1 MFSAWSFE
9 DFRPQPIG
17 FGGVQDHWEP
27 LSEVTLE
34 NASTSTKTEPS
45 FGDFW
50 DPFPNT
56 SKQPDSTNKNVSD
69 WSDDLELPLFE
80 ARAAENPFHLQS
92 RAPLSE
98 SLMMRRARWLL
109 SLLDVPGPSERKRLL
124 AHFVEIF
131 DHYTHASTFRALT
144 DLALD
149 DSSGEEIA
157 TAFQLRMVWSEYPK
171 LWTIRRGKGNAPI
184 TPHNGRSVLT
194 WTRAI
199 RLVKLSKGL
208 PPECIIEDDWYDE
221 WLQLP
226 LGDPAFWSFLD
237 YATLRR
243 EAFSAGAL
251 DLPEELQ
258 RRDERGLPS
267 PSYGGNAI
275 DGSPLGSASR
285 TGQLVRLATD
295 AWAASC
301 FVHKQAES
309 NSSQS

>member
-9 DFRPQPIG
+9 DFRPQPTG

-27 LSEVTLE
+27 LSEVIFDT
-34 NASTSTKTEPS
+34 TSTITKTQPS

-50 DPFPNT
+50 DPLPST
-56 SKQPDSTNKNVSD
+56 SKEPDSANSVCD
-69 WSDDLELPLFE
+69 WSDDLELPQFE
-80 ARAAENPFHLQS
+80 ARAAEHPFHQRPRVS
-92 RAPLSE
+92 LSE
-98 SLMMRRARWLL
+98 SLVMRRARWLL
-109 SLLDVPGPSERKRLL
+109 SLLDVPSPSDRKRLL
-124 AHFVEIF
+124 QHFVEIF

-144 DLALD
+144 DLALN

-157 TAFQLRMVWSEYPK
+157 TAFQLKMVWSEYPK
-171 LWTIRRGKGNAPI
+171 LWTIRRGKVNALI

-208 PPECIIEDDWYDE
+208 PAECIIEDDWYED

-226 LGDPAFWSFLD
+226 FGDPAFWSFLD

-243 EAFSAGAL
+243 EAFFAGAL
-251 DLPEELQ
+251 NLPEELQ
-258 RRDERGLPS
+258 RRDPRGLPS
-267 PSYGGNAI
+267 PGYGGNAI

-295 AWAASC
+295 AWALSC
-301 FVHKQAES
+301 FIPKEAEL
-309 NSSQS
+309 NS